1 MGMRKDQIFVL
12 LLVVL
17 LPLTGCFDGG
27 GIGDAD
33 AQETDETDQSTA
45 IETDYYT
52 IHLEA
57 NEDYVHSVNNSMLKI
72 ETVFQYSSGNNFLR
86 NTNGGSID
94 IACTLSGSFSVY
106 AEAGDIIPTIP
117 NETCDITFNGR
128 SDGKIIF
135 ILSEHTG
142 EVLY

>member
-1 MGMRKDQIFVL
+1 MRKDQIFVL
-12 LLVVL
+12 MLVVL

-33 AQETDETDQSTA
+33 AQETDENDQNTV

-57 NEDYVHSVNNSMLKI
+57 NEDYAHSVNNSMLKI
-72 ETVFQYSSGNNFLR
+72 ETVFQYSGGSNSLR
-86 NTNGGSID
+86 SINGGTID
-94 IACTLSGSFSVY
+94 IACSLSGSFSVY
-106 AEAGDIIPTIP
+106 ATVGDIIPTIP
-117 NETCDITFNGR
+117 NETCEITFNGR
-128 SDGKIIF
+128 SDGKMIF
-135 ILSEHTG
+135 ILSEHIG

>member
-1 MGMRKDQIFVL
+1 MRKDQIFVL
-12 LLVVL
+12 MLVVL

-27 GIGDAD
+27 GIGDVD
-33 AQETDETDQSTA
+33 AQETDETDHSIE

-57 NEDYVHSVNNSMLKI
+57 SEDYVHSLNNSMLKI
-72 ETVFQYSSGNNFLR
+72 ETVFQYSSGSPNLR
-86 NTNGGSID
+86 NMNGGSID
-94 IACTLSGSFSVY
+94 IACSLSGSFSVY

-128 SDGKIIF
+128 NDGKLIF
-135 ILSEHTG
+135 ILSEHNG
-142 EVLY
+142 DVLY